1 MQTDDGPFLDNL
13 EENTCFGSSD
23 KFKNFSIGNS
33 RALSKTV
40 NLSRGLDPI
49 NKSKFVNHAML
60 ILRIPIGC
68 SYDFNQS
75 ECSILP

>member
-1 MQTDDGPFLDNL
+1 MTAHFWTIWKKIRVLAVAINL
-13 EENTCFGSSD
+13 N
-23 KFKNFSIGNS
+23 NFSIGNS